1 MKIRGFDGRTLLIMA
16 VKSSNFHLLNSAL
29 RRVKKSEL
37 VQTLFALRA
46 EQLKELKRFAD
57 SDLVN
62 RGSRRIHVAALLR
75 HLVRLH
81 PDVEQEGLL
90 QANVWKALFG
100 KKAFDKSELSKI
112 ASDALSV
119 VKEFIIQE
127 EHSRT
132 AEIDRLLLLAQ
143 FYYEKDLDKFYKQ
156 TAAEIRR
163 KLEAAHLAN
172 RWAHLEAFRLEDLQI
187 ERETKFYLRKEDLS
201 LPSAIQHLHLFYLLS
216 KIRLC
221 CIVAAHNQVAP
232 SAAVTT
238 DLDDWLRPDE
248 ALLYAHAHLP
258 AVNIWL
264 TAFKMF
270 KSGDE
275 ADFLR
280 LCELMDE
287 YQANM
292 SFHDLFELASYLRLF
307 CNRKFLASGEQAVL
321 HQLFGLQA
329 KHLERGYLQ
338 VENGKIPQSTL
349 LNLVSVGIKLK
360 RFPEVEKALATVGS
374 NIIGADTP
382 DRTLALNR
390 ALLAFA
396 QGKIAEAHEMIPSHD
411 FEDVQYQIVCR
422 VLWMKIWYETD
433 ELDRLESE
441 INTFRVYVHRACE
454 EKKII
459 TPARKEVNFAFLR
472 FLSSLLK
479 FKFTRP
485 RDQILEKIAELNEK
499 KTVADREWLLEK
511 MENLLKR

>member
-1 MKIRGFDGRTLLIMA
+1 M
-16 VKSSNFHLLNSAL
+16 
-29 RRVKKSEL
+29 KKSEL
-37 VQTLFALRA
+37 AQTLFALRA

-75 HLVRLH
+75 HLMRLH
-81 PDVEQEGLL
+81 PDAEQEGLL

-100 KKAFDKSELSKI
+100 KKDFDKSELSKI
-112 ASDALSV
+112 ASDALAV

-163 KLEAAHLAN
+163 KLDTAN
-172 RWAHLEAFRLEDLQI
+172 LPDRWSHLESFRLEELQI
-187 ERETKFYLRKEDLS
+187 EQEAKFYVRKEDPS
-201 LPSAIQHLHLFYLLS
+201 LPAAITHIQLFYLLS

-221 CIVAAHNQVAP
+221 CILATHNQIA
-232 SAAVTT
+232 SSSIES
-238 DLDDWLRPDE
+238 DWLITDE
-248 ALLYAHAHLP
+248 FLIKSCEHIP

-287 YQANM
+287 YQGNM

-338 VENGKIPQSTL
+338 IENGKIPQSTL

-396 QGKIAEAHEMIPSHD
+396 QGKIAEAHEIIPSHD

-499 KTVADREWLLEK
+499 KTVADRDWLLEK

>member
-1 MKIRGFDGRTLLIMA
+1 M
-16 VKSSNFHLLNSAL
+16 
-29 RRVKKSEL
+29 KKSEL

-163 KLEAAHLAN
+163 KLESARLPD
-172 RWAHLEAFRLEDLQI
+172 RWSHLEAFRLEELQI
-187 ERETKFYLRKEDLS
+187 ERESKFYLRKEDLS
-201 LPSAIQHLHLFYLLS
+201 LPAAFYHLDLFYLLS
-216 KIRLC
+216 KLRLVC
-221 CIVAAHNQVAP
+221 ALAIHSQLAPIADVPLHNWLESDAKL
-232 SAAVTT
+232 
-238 DLDDWLRPDE
+238 LDR
-248 ALLYAHAHLP
+248 YVHLP
-258 AVNIWL
+258 AIDIWL
-264 TAFKMF
+264 TAFRMF
-270 KSGDE
+270 NAQDE
-275 ADFLR
+275 NAFAR
-280 LCELMDE
+280 LCELMDTH
-287 YQANM
+287 QAEL
-292 SFHDLFELASYLRLF
+292 SFYDLRELSTNLRLF

-382 DRTLALNR
+382 DRTIALNR